1 MPIVNALVA
10 VAVTVTDAP
19 RLTEEPLI
27 VMALFVS
34 EAFAMLVSVLV
45 DPLIEV
51 PANVVIV
58 PPKETEVEPMVMALL
73 VSDALPMS
81 DNVLLAPL
89 IVLLVKVCAPVNVA
103 TVESI
108 AIVTG
113 EEPLN
118 EVPDKPVPMVSVLVV
133 LAVIVP
139 EAPSATV
146 TPL

>member
-1 MPIVNALVA
+1 MVSGLVA

-27 VMALFVS
+27 VMALFDKD
-34 EAFAMLVSVLV
+34 ALAMFVSVL
-45 DPLIEV
+45 
-51 PANVVIV
+51 
-58 PPKETEVEPMVMALL
+58 
-73 VSDALPMS
+73 SG
-81 DNVLLAPL
+81 PL
-89 IVLLVKVCAPVNVA
+89 IVLFVNVCTPVNVA

-118 EVPDKPVPMVSVLVV
+118 EAPDKPVPMVSVLVV

-139 EAPSATV
+139 DAPSATV